1 MNFFHCPIKICK
13 RSLGRSAVAASA
25 YINRTRLENTWD
37 GTVRDYARKGGLVY
51 SEVMLP
57 ANAPP
62 QYADRFVLWNSVE
75 WNETKRNAQLA
86 RVIELAL
93 PAELTHEQNIA
104 LARKFIKQTFVD

>member
-13 RSLGRSAVAASA
+13 RSLGPSAVAASA

-37 GTVRDYARKGGLVY
+37 GTIRDYTRKGGLVY

-62 QYADRFVLWNSVE
+62 QYADRSVLWNSV
-75 WNETKRNAQLA
+75 
-86 RVIELAL
+86 
-93 PAELTHEQNIA
+93 
-104 LARKFIKQTFVD
+104 

>member
-1 MNFFHCPIKICK
+1 MHIVFNAISLKIRRYEKDLNFFHCPIKICK

-37 GTVRDYARKGGLVY
+37 GTIRDYTRKGGLVY

-62 QYADRFVLWNSVE
+62 QYADRSVL
-75 WNETKRNAQLA
+75 
-86 RVIELAL
+86 
-93 PAELTHEQNIA
+93 
-104 LARKFIKQTFVD
+104 

>member
-1 MNFFHCPIKICK
+1 M
-13 RSLGRSAVAASA
+13 AASA

-37 GTVRDYARKGGLVY
+37 GTVRDYTRKGGLVY

-57 ANAPP
+57 TNAPL
-62 QYADRFVLWNSVE
+62 QYADRSILWNSVE

-93 PAELTHEQNIA
+93 PA
-104 LARKFIKQTFVD
+104 